1 MSQGHA
7 TGNEKVASSRVAGR
21 IILSCGGRRSAVYL
35 QRRLTVPSGDDTEN
49 ENRGR
54 TW

>member
-21 IILSCGGRRSAVYL
+21 IILSCGGRRSVVGGL
-35 QRRLTVPSGDDTEN
+35 FTE
-49 ENRGR
+49 ESDSPQRGR
-54 TW
+54 HRE